1 MKTIENQGGKQVEV
15 LKVLNLKESQ
25 QDVKSIEGL
34 FPNEMRTKEIE
45 NELGEITKWDK
56 KLWET
61 I

>member
-25 QDVKSIEGL
+25 QDVKSIDGL

-56 KLWET
+56 KLRET

>member
-56 KLWET
+56 KLRET